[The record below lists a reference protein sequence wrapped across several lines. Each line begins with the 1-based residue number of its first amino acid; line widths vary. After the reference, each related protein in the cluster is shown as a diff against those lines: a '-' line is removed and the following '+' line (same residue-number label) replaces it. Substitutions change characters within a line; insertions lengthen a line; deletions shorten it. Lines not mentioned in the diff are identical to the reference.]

1 MRIVFFTHPPF
12 LGSQSMPRFAS
23 MLANGMQQRGHQ
35 IEVWTPEAYF
45 YKLSAPK
52 SFKKWLGYL
61 DQFMVFPG
69 HVRKRI
75 KSYPGQTLFVFTDHA
90 LGPWVPLV
98 ANRPH
103 VIHCHDFLAQQSAFG
118 KIKENPTGFTGR
130 LYQKFIRKGY
140 LKGKNFVSV
149 SNKTQQDLQELLT
162 KKPQL
167 SDVVYNGLNR
177 DFKPLE
183 IDKARK
189 KFGEAIGVDLSRGY
203 ILHIG
208 GNQWYKNREG
218 VIEIY
223 ESWRMLGNGKL
234 PLLLIGKEPTAVL
247 KEKQQNSDFANEIFF
262 LTDIND
268 EQTLL
273 AYAGATLLLFPSLA
287 EGFGWPIAEA
297 MASGCPVVTTNEAPM
312 TEVAGDAGFLIEKR
326 DRQNDSLNSW
336 ADESALVVERVINLS
351 SVERQIVIESG
362 IKNARRFQT
371 ETMLNSIDEIYRY
384 LTKSF
389 DIRLEK

>member
-23 MLANGMQQRGHQ
+23 MLAKGMEQRGHQ
-35 IEVWTPEAYF
+35 IEVWTPEAFF
-45 YKLSAPK
+45 YKLSAPG
-52 SFKKWLGYL
+52 SLKKWLGYL
-61 DQFMVFPG
+61 DQYLVFPG
-69 HVRKRI
+69 QVRKRI
-75 KSYPGQTLFVFTDHA
+75 KSYPDQTLFVFTDHA

-98 ANRPH
+98 TNRPH
-103 VIHCHDFLAQQSAFG
+103 VIHCHDFLAQHSASG
-118 KIKENPTGFTGR
+118 KIKENPTGLTGR
-130 LYQKFIRKGY
+130 LYQQFIHKGY
-140 LKGKNFVSV
+140 SKGKNFISV
-149 SNKTQQDLQELLT
+149 SNKTSRDLQEFLT

-183 IDKARK
+183 TDKTRK
-189 KFGEAIGVDLSRGY
+189 LFGEAIGTDLSQGY

-208 GNQWYKNREG
+208 GNQWYKNRVG

-223 ESWRMLGNGKL
+223 ESWRKLDNGKL
-234 PLLLIGKEPTAVL
+234 PLLLIGKEPAEAL
-247 KEKQQNSDFANEIFF
+247 KDKQKQSAYTNDIFF
-262 LTDIND
+262 LTDISD

-297 MASGCPVVTTNEAPM
+297 MASGCPVITTNEAPM
-312 TEVAGDAGFLIEKR
+312 TEVAGDAGFLIKKR
-326 DRQNDSLNSW
+326 DEQNGSVNFW
-336 ADESALVVERVINLS
+336 ADESALVVDHVISLSPAERKAV
-351 SVERQIVIESG
+351 VEKG
-362 IKNARRFQT
+362 IKNSKRFRT
-371 ETMLNSIDEIYRY
+371 ETMLSSIEEIYKY

>member
-23 MLANGMQQRGHQ
+23 MLANGMQQRGHE

-45 YKLSAPK
+45 YQLSAPK
-52 SFKKWLGYL
+52 SLKKWLGYL
-61 DQFMVFPG
+61 DQYIMFPG
-69 HVRKRI
+69 QVRKRI
-75 KSYPGQTLFVFTDHA
+75 KSYSSQTLFVFTDHA

-149 SNKTQQDLQELLT
+149 SNKTKQDLQELLT

-183 IDKARK
+183 INKSRQIFGKA
-189 KFGEAIGVDLSRGY
+189 IDIDLSQGY

-218 VIEIY
+218 VIGIY
-223 ESWRMLGNGKL
+223 ESWRKLGNGKL
-234 PLLLIGKEPTAVL
+234 PLLLIGKEPTVSL
-247 KEKQQNSDFANEIFF
+247 KEKQQDSEFANEIFF
-262 LTDIND
+262 LTGIND

-312 TEVAGDAGFLIEKR
+312 TEVAGNAGFLIKKR
-326 DRQNDSLNSW
+326 DDQNSNISLW
-336 ADESALVVERVINLS
+336 ADESALVVDRVINLS
-351 SVERQIVIESG
+351 PAEREIVIDSG
-362 IKNARRFQT
+362 IKNAKRFQT
-371 ETMLNSIDEIYRY
+371 EMMLNSVEEIYKY

-389 DIRLEK
+389 DIRLGK

>member
-45 YKLSAPK
+45 YKLSAPN
-52 SFKKWLGYL
+52 SLKKWLGYL
-61 DQFMVFPG
+61 DQYMMFPG
-69 HVRKRI
+69 QVRKRI

-118 KIKENPTGFTGR
+118 KIKENPTSFTGR
-130 LYQKFIRKGY
+130 LYQKFIHKGY
-140 LKGKNFVSV
+140 SKGKNFVSV
-149 SNKTQQDLQELLT
+149 SNKTSRDLNEFLI

-183 IDKARK
+183 IEKARQV
-189 KFGEAIGVDLSRGY
+189 FGKSVGIDLSTGF

-223 ESWRMLGNGKL
+223 ESWRKLCNGKL
-234 PLLLIGKEPTAVL
+234 PLLLIGKEPSSAL
-247 KEKQQNSDFANEIFF
+247 KQKQEQSAFARDIFF

-312 TEVAGDAGFLIEKR
+312 TEVAGNAGFLIKKR
-326 DRQNDSLNSW
+326 DDQKGSINLW
-336 ADESALVVERVINLS
+336 ADEAALVVDRVINLS
-351 SVERQIVIESG
+351 PAEREIVIESG
-362 IKNARRFQT
+362 IKNAKRFQT
-371 ETMLNSIDEIYRY
+371 ENMLNSIEEIYRF

-389 DIRLEK
+389 EIRLEK

>member
-45 YKLSAPK
+45 YKLSAPN
-52 SFKKWLGYL
+52 SLKKWLGYL
-61 DQFMVFPG
+61 DQYMMFPG
-69 HVRKRI
+69 QVRKRI

-118 KIKENPTGFTGR
+118 KIKENPTSFTGR
-130 LYQKFIRKGY
+130 LYQKFIHKGY
-140 LKGKNFVSV
+140 SKGKNFVSV
-149 SNKTQQDLQELLT
+149 SNKTSRDLNEFLI

-177 DFKPLE
+177 NFKPLE
-183 IDKARK
+183 IEKSRQV
-189 KFGEAIGVDLSRGY
+189 FGKSVGIDLSTGF

-223 ESWRMLGNGKL
+223 ESWRKLGNGKL
-234 PLLLIGKEPTAVL
+234 PLLLIGKEPSSAL
-247 KEKQQNSDFANEIFF
+247 KQKQEQSAFARDIFF

-312 TEVAGDAGFLIEKR
+312 TEVAGNAGFLIKKR
-326 DRQNDSLNSW
+326 DDQKGGINLW
-336 ADESALVVERVINLS
+336 ADEAALVVDRVINLS
-351 SVERQIVIESG
+351 PAEREIVIESG
-362 IKNARRFQT
+362 IKNAKRFQT
-371 ETMLNSIDEIYRY
+371 ENMLNNIEEIYRF

-389 DIRLEK
+389 EIRLEK

>member
-23 MLANGMQQRGHQ
+23 MLANGMEQRGHQ
-35 IEVWTPEAYF
+35 IEIWTPEAYF
-45 YKLSAPK
+45 YKLSAPN
-52 SFKKWLGYL
+52 SLKKWLGYL

-69 HVRKRI
+69 QVRKRI
-75 KSYPGQTLFVFTDHA
+75 KSYSGQTLFVFTDHA

-140 LKGKNFVSV
+140 LQGKNFVSV
-149 SNKTQQDLQELLT
+149 SNKTRHDLQELLN
-162 KKPQL
+162 KRPQL
-167 SDVVYNGLNR
+167 SDVIYNGLNR

-183 IDKARK
+183 IDNTRK
-189 KFGEAIGVDLSRGY
+189 TFGEAIGADLSQGY

-218 VIEIY
+218 VIRVY
-223 ESWRMLGNGKL
+223 ESWRKLDNGKL
-234 PLLLIGKEPTAVL
+234 PLLLIGKEPTTAL
-247 KEKQQNSDFANEIFF
+247 KEKQRKSAYVDDILF

-268 EQTLL
+268 DQTLL

-297 MASGCPVVTTNEAPM
+297 MSSGCPVVTTDEAPM
-312 TEVAGDAGFLIEKR
+312 TEVAGDAGFLIKKR
-326 DRQNDSLNSW
+326 GDEDINLW
-336 ADESALVVERVINLS
+336 ADEAALVVDHVVNLS
-351 SVERQIVIESG
+351 PAEREAAVENG
-362 IKNARRFQT
+362 IKNSKRFRT
-371 ETMLNSIDEIYRY
+371 ETMLNNVEEIYKN

>member
-1 MRIVFFTHPPF
+1 
-12 LGSQSMPRFAS
+12 MPRFAS
-23 MLANGMQQRGHQ
+23 MLANGMQQRGHE

-45 YKLSAPK
+45 YQLSAPK
-52 SFKKWLGYL
+52 SLKKWLGYL
-61 DQFMVFPG
+61 DQYIMFPG
-69 HVRKRI
+69 QVRKRI
-75 KSYPGQTLFVFTDHA
+75 KSYSSQTLFVFTDHA

-149 SNKTQQDLQELLT
+149 SNKTKQDLQELLT

-183 IDKARK
+183 INKSRQIFGKA
-189 KFGEAIGVDLSRGY
+189 IDIDLSQGY

-218 VIEIY
+218 VIGIY
-223 ESWRMLGNGKL
+223 ESWRKLGNGKL
-234 PLLLIGKEPTAVL
+234 PLLLIGKEPTVSL
-247 KEKQQNSDFANEIFF
+247 KEKQQDSEFANEIFF
-262 LTDIND
+262 LTGIND

-312 TEVAGDAGFLIEKR
+312 TEVAGNAGFLIKKR
-326 DRQNDSLNSW
+326 DDQNSNISLW
-336 ADESALVVERVINLS
+336 ADESALVVDRVINLS
-351 SVERQIVIESG
+351 PAEREIVIDSG
-362 IKNARRFQT
+362 IKNAKRFQT
-371 ETMLNSIDEIYRY
+371 EMMLNSVEEIYKY

-389 DIRLEK
+389 DIRLGK

>member
-23 MLANGMQQRGHQ
+23 MLAKGMQQRGHQ
-35 IEVWTPEAYF
+35 VEVWTPEAYF
-45 YKLSAPK
+45 YKLSVPN
-52 SFKKWLGYL
+52 SLKKWLGYL
-61 DQFMVFPG
+61 DQYIMFPG
-69 HVRKRI
+69 EVRKRI
-75 KSYPGQTLFVFTDHA
+75 KSYPNQTLFVFTDHA

-98 ANRPH
+98 TNRPH

-118 KIKENPTGFTGR
+118 KIKENQTGFTGR
-130 LYQKFIRKGY
+130 MYQKFIRKGY
-140 LKGKNFVSV
+140 LKGKNFISV
-149 SNKTQQDLQELLT
+149 SSKTKQDLQELLT

-167 SDVVYNGLNR
+167 SDVIYNGLNR

-183 IDKARK
+183 INKARQI
-189 KFGEAIGVDLSRGY
+189 FGKAIDVDLSEGY

-208 GNQWYKNREG
+208 GNQWYKNRIG

-223 ESWRMLGNGKL
+223 ESWRKLSSSKL
-234 PLLLIGKEPTAVL
+234 PLLLIGKEPTTAL
-247 KEKQQNSDFANEIFF
+247 KEKQEQSAFAGEIYF
-262 LTDIND
+262 LTEVSD

-297 MASGCPVVTTNEAPM
+297 MASGCPVVTTNQAPM
-312 TEVAGDAGFLIEKR
+312 TEVAGNAGFLIKKR
-326 DRQNDSLNSW
+326 DDKNGSVDLW
-336 ADESALVVERVINLS
+336 ADDSALVVDRVINLS
-351 SVERQIVIESG
+351 SAEREMVIDSG
-362 IKNARRFQT
+362 IKNAKRFQT
-371 ETMLNSIDEIYRY
+371 ETMLNSVEEIYKY

-389 DIRLEK
+389 DPRLEK

>member
-35 IEVWTPEAYF
+35 IEVWTPEAFF
-45 YKLSAPK
+45 YKLSAPG

-69 HVRKRI
+69 QVRKRI

-130 LYQKFIRKGY
+130 MYQKFIRKGY

-149 SNKTQQDLQELLT
+149 SNKTKQDLQGLLIN
-162 KKPQL
+162 KPQL

-177 DFKPLE
+177 DFRPLE
-183 IDKARK
+183 IGKARK
-189 KFGEAIGVDLSRGY
+189 TFGESIGLDLSQGY

-208 GNQWYKNREG
+208 GNQWYKNRVG

-223 ESWRMLGNGKL
+223 ESWRKLGSSKL
-234 PLLLIGKEPTAVL
+234 PLLLVGKEPTAAL
-247 KEKQQNSDFANEIFF
+247 KEKQEQSAFAGEIYF
-262 LTDIND
+262 LTEVSD

-297 MASGCPVVTTNEAPM
+297 MASGCPVVTTNQAPM
-312 TEVAGDAGFLIEKR
+312 TEVAGNAGFLIKKR
-326 DRQNDSLNSW
+326 DDQNGNISLW
-336 ADESALVVERVINLS
+336 ADDSALVVDRVINLS
-351 SVERQIVIESG
+351 QAEREMVIDSG
-362 IKNARRFQT
+362 IKNAKRFQT
-371 ETMLNSIDEIYRY
+371 ETMLNSVEEIYKY

-389 DIRLEK
+389 DTRLEK